1 MKTLILILILLANI
15 PAYAEK
21 RVQIGLASNFS
32 ELSTISFNPYGG
44 YFRNGILL
52 ALEHNKES
60 LKQKE
65 IDLVVKEYDYGS
77 DDLNV
82 MKVVDQ
88 ADRDGVTAVI
98 GYNYSSNALMAAP
111 LHVKKKLP
119 MLSPSASANRLGT
132 FGKYVHLGSFSN
144 EYMAQVLANFARKS
158 LNAKKVLIIPAANC
172 AYCMDLTQTFEK
184 EFKANGGEIVAQ
196 IRVLQEDKEFKDLAT
211 KIKGLQF
218 DAVFIPNQELTA
230 ARIILSLLEAGVKKP
245 FLGADGWGN
254 EGSEFFSVLKGKTF
268 EGYSV
273 THWHPDLD
281 TMKSKSFVQAYKKQ
295 FGKSPN
301 DTSVLAYDFTNF
313 LIQGI
318 LSDSTL
324 TRESLESRLQSIT
337 NFEGV
342 TGKYLLIPNKA
353 PAKDI
358 LILKT
363 SRDQFVID
371 RIIPVSSKG
380 RL

>member
-1 MKTLILILILLANI
+1 MNTFILVIILLVSI
-15 PAYAEK
+15 PAYAGK
-21 RVQIGLASNFS
+21 KIQIGLASNFS
-32 ELSTISFNPYGG
+32 ELSTVSFNPYGG
-44 YFRNGILL
+44 YFRNGIML
-52 ALEHNKES
+52 AIEHNKGR

-65 IDLVVKEYDYGS
+65 IELIVKEYDYGS

-82 MKVVDQ
+82 MKAVDQ

-111 LHVKKKLP
+111 LHVKRKLP
-119 MLSPSASANRLGT
+119 MLTPSASANRLST

-144 EYMAQVLANFARKS
+144 EYMAQVLARFARES

-172 AYCMDLTQTFEK
+172 AYCVDLTQTFEK
-184 EFKANGGEIVAQ
+184 EFKTTGGQIVAQ
-196 IRVLQEDKEFKDLAT
+196 IPVLQEDKEFKELAT
-211 KIKGLQF
+211 KIKDLHF

-230 ARIILSLLEAGVKKP
+230 ARIILSLLEANVNKP

-254 EGSEFFSVLKGKTF
+254 EGSEFFSVLKGRTF

-273 THWHPDLD
+273 THWHPGLG
-281 TMKSKSFVQAYKKQ
+281 TVKSKSFVEAYRKQ
-295 FGKSPN
+295 FGKLPN
-301 DTSVLAYDFTNF
+301 DTSVLAYDFMNF

-324 TRESLESRLQSIT
+324 SRESLEYSLQSIK

-342 TGKYLLIPNKA
+342 TGKYSLSPNKA

-363 SRDQFVID
+363 SRDQFIID
-371 RIIPVSSKG
+371 RIIPINRKG